1 MFWFVVFLLMVGA
14 AFYMYQRLK
23 SIESEIRD
31 EQLREKEG
39 ITVQQETPSKPPVAA
54 PSRSGTPSADE
65 EDGIVALI
73 RKSPGIRQ
81 TELYCQLD
89 AQNPKQLQQ
98 VLKKMADDGEI
109 RREKEGSSFR
119 LYVE

>member
-23 SIESEIRD
+23 VIETEIRD
-31 EQLREKEG
+31 EQLKEKEAE
-39 ITVQQETPSKPPVAA
+39 TVQQDNKPGPPAVE
-54 PSRSGTPSADE
+54 PSRPESPSVAQE
-65 EDGIVALI
+65 NEIVTLI

-89 AQNPKQLQQ
+89 TQSPKQLQQ
-98 VLKKMADDGEI
+98 LLKKMADDGEI
-109 RREKEGSSFR
+109 KREKEGSSFR